1 MISDKFIIKKIKD
14 KYTIIS
20 LENNNLDFT
29 NVYNI
34 NEIGYLI
41 YIMLKDNK
49 SIEDIKN
56 KIKEEYNINDDKIII
71 NDINEFILELK
82 KRNIYLDN

>member
-20 LENNNLDFT
+20 LDNNNLDFT

-41 YIMLKDNK
+41 YTMLKDNK
-49 SIEDIKN
+49 SIDDIKN
-56 KIKEEYNINDDKIII
+56 KIKEEYNINDDEVIIK
-71 NDINEFILELK
+71 DINEFILELK
-82 KRNIYLDN
+82 KRNIYIDN

>member
-20 LENNNLDFT
+20 LDNNNLDYT
-29 NVYNI
+29 NGYNI

-49 SIEDIKN
+49 SIDDIKN